1 MFYVFTDVLRTERS
15 LVTIRLPILIY
26 KWEGKW
32 CSDCFN
38 HWHPSLNSG
47 LVGHYFSDPL
57 TQLIQRLT
65 SNFQI
70 SHKSYFIHEVTDIN
84 KMLIMS
90 LMKYLPN
97 PGRDE
102 AFSYIKL
109 GLISTEIMFHPYMK
123 ELVLSFMLY
132 GIISTIQLYCHIFSF
147 INKDNSD

>member
-1 MFYVFTDVLRTERS
+1 
-15 LVTIRLPILIY
+15 
-26 KWEGKW
+26 
-32 CSDCFN
+32 
-38 HWHPSLNSG
+38 
-47 LVGHYFSDPL
+47 
-57 TQLIQRLT
+57 
-65 SNFQI
+65 
-70 SHKSYFIHEVTDIN
+70 
-84 KMLIMS
+84 MS

-147 INKDNSD
+147 INKDNSN